1 MLSKFLLA
9 SSLLLAMAASAAA
22 ADLPAEKG
30 PPVYTPPPP
39 PVFSWTG
46 VYIGAQVGYAWNNT
60 SAPFD
65 ESFGFALPGE
75 SNGGG
80 VIGGGHVGANYELG
94 SLGGFLPFLGGS
106 GGGIVIGVEGD
117 VNGSSQRASGVDPA
131 DYLGVVGFTT
141 RKDVD
146 ASIRGRIGVA
156 FDRVLIYGTGGGA
169 YGDIRTNFYDN
180 LGDFDGTF
188 NHGRFGWT
196 VGGGLEYAIDNNWS
210 VRAEYRYTDY
220 GRITDF
226 AATTTGD
233 FISQHVRDNRVQA
246 GFSYKFDMFAPPA
259 PAPVVTK
266 Y

>member
-1 MLSKFLLA
+1 MLRKIIATTALTA
-9 SSLLLAMAASAAA
+9 ISSVILGSVAIA
-22 ADLPAEKG
+22 ADLPSTKG

-39 PVFSWTG
+39 PPAFSWSG

-60 SAPFD
+60 SSPFD
-65 ESFGFALPGE
+65 ESFGFSLPGE

-80 VIGGGHVGANYELG
+80 VIGGGHIGYNYQVSQFVFGL
-94 SLGGFLPFLGGS
+94 
-106 GGGIVIGVEGD
+106 EGD
-117 VNGSSQRASGVDPA
+117 VNGSSQRASGVDPF
-131 DYLGVVGFTT
+131 DYAGVVGYTT

-146 ASIRGRIGVA
+146 ASIRGRIGYA
-156 FDRVLIYGTGGGA
+156 FDRVLVYATGGGA
-169 YGDIRTNFYDN
+169 YGNIRTSYYDN
-180 LGDFDGTF
+180 LGDVDGAF

-259 PAPVVTK
+259 PVVSK